1 MNTAGPTA
9 VVTRVVVTAA
19 ALTLGGTMISRK
31 LLATAVLPFAVVGAM
46 ASPAAADHN
55 SNNRAT
61 FDGTVAGTA
70 IAGTAIANY
79 SEGQGTFNAGTSVRD
94 LPRGSYS
101 YVLTNVANTT
111 VQVVC
116 TFTVGASGNGR
127 CSDQDRKFLGF
138 TTAEIR
144 NADGGVVA
152 SDRFTRQG
160 RSECRDPNQAGT
172 ESAECP
178 NRTAV

>member
-1 MNTAGPTA
+1 
-9 VVTRVVVTAA
+9 
-19 ALTLGGTMISRK
+19 MISRK

-61 FDGTVAGTA
+61 FTGVVT
-70 IAGTAIANY
+70 GTAIANY
-79 SEGQGTFNAGTSVRD
+79 SEGQGTFNAGTSVRG
-94 LPRGSYS
+94 LAPGSYT

-116 TFTVGASGNGR
+116 SFTVDASGNGG
-127 CSDQDRKFLGF
+127 CSDQDRSFAGF

-144 NADGGVVA
+144 SGSAVVA
-152 SDRFTRQG
+152 TDRFTRQG
-160 RSECRDPNQAGT
+160 KSECRDPQQAGA
-172 ESAECP
+172 ESAQCP
-178 NRTAV
+178 NRV

>member
-31 LLATAVLPFAVVGAM
+31 LLATAVLPFAIVGAM

-61 FDGTVAGTA
+61 FAGTA
-70 IAGTAIANY
+70 AGTAIANY